1 MSDKKRIIDEP
12 ALVIEQDD
20 MYQENKEFKESGSTL
35 PKGTHEYDKAC
46 PCKWP
51 VK

>member
-20 MYQENKEFKESGSTL
+20 MYQENKESGSTL